1 MRYRLILLAACLAL
15 ACSAARGA
23 DHSESERMIER
34 YSSEPGAE
42 VTVIRGGDL
51 TRYGLSEYRSLTLPD
66 VTATTLDAIAGAVK
80 ADLEASTAREVSY
93 RDGRIK
99 YAFLT
104 LAPTAEGLNRYVIF
118 VCNPAHNGRRRVVL
132 IAIEG
137 KATARQLQ
145 NLIKI
150 TSK

>member
-1 MRYRLILLAACLAL
+1 MRYRLILLAAFLAV
-15 ACSAARGA
+15 ACSAAIGA
-23 DHSESERMIER
+23 DRSESERMIER

-51 TRYGLSEYRSLTLPD
+51 ARYGLSEYHSLTLPG
-66 VTATTLDAIAGAVK
+66 VTATTLEAIAGAVK

-118 VCNPAHNGRRRVVL
+118 VCNPAQNGRRRVVL

>member
-1 MRYRLILLAACLAL
+1 MACFAA
-15 ACSAARGA
+15 GA
-23 DHSESERMIER
+23 SGHSESARMIDR
-34 YSSEPGAE
+34 YSTAPGAE
-42 VTVIRGGDL
+42 VTVIRGGEL
-51 TRYGLSEYRSLTLPD
+51 SRYGLSEYHSLTLPD
-66 VTATTLDAIAGAVK
+66 VDTDALDAITEAVET
-80 ADLEASTAREVSY
+80 DLAASKSREVSY

-104 LAPTAEGLNRYVIF
+104 LAPTDEGLNRYVIY
-118 VCNPAHNGRRRVVL
+118 VCNPAQNGRRRMVL

-150 TSK
+150 TSR

>member
-1 MRYRLILLAACLAL
+1 MRYRLILLAAFLAM
-15 ACSAARGA
+15 ACTAARGA
-23 DHSESERMIER
+23 DHSESARMIER

-42 VTVIRGGDL
+42 VTVIRGGHL
-51 TRYGLSEYRSLTLPD
+51 TRYGLSEYHSLTLPD
-66 VTATTLDAIAGAVK
+66 VTATTLDAIAGAVE
-80 ADLEASTAREVSY
+80 ADMAASKSREVSY

-104 LAPTAEGLNRYVIF
+104 LAPTGEGLNRYVIF
-118 VCNPAHNGRRRVVL
+118 VCNPAQNGRRRVVL